1 MPPTMASFG
10 VLNYTITKF
19 LLKFESMSI
28 FNWDWVFDLNWVF
41 YMNTTSL
48 QAGWRMQVGGG
59 IPPFDFLVN
68 IIYKGVIRGIWIAPA
83 SG

>member
-48 QAGWRMQVGGG
+48 
-59 IPPFDFLVN
+59 
-68 IIYKGVIRGIWIAPA
+68 
-83 SG
+83 